1 MPPKKKKKESKI
13 SKAKAAQGVTKLVV
27 DKTFGMKN
35 KNKSSKIKKFI
46 QEQQNNQKQ
55 KAGLLKHGQTQD
67 AADAERRRLKK
78 EKAKR
83 DKEMLQL
90 LGPAG
95 AKAMANAKAAKKAEK
110 EKKRKEIEAAEA
122 ENERQRALDFMIP
135 ITTLDSAKECE
146 SKKMLPRV
154 VAQFTFRDAMT
165 TPQKD
170 GSLHLYVKLEDGST
184 KYPMWLI
191 LKGDLAKTWGN
202 FYKKDQVLDIRNI
215 MAIVRSDKGLS
226 RTVFLE
232 QVLEKT
238 EKFEMTE
245 IAIATKSLTEH
256 LLAEK
261 KSREELRAKG
271 GIPIEELIE
280 EERGQLGMGGT
291 PVTKD
296 LFFEWLAVRKKRRE
310 KEAKDN
316 AEKSNA
322 VAVKGGEKKKISG
335 RELYMSNASL
345 FKDDESAMAEKLK
358 GKTLSD
364 DEEEEEDV
372 SEDAQLAASLADVKV
387 DVDLFAGEDL

>member
-1 MPPKKKKKESKI
+1 M
-13 SKAKAAQGVTKLVV
+13 
-27 DKTFGMKN
+27 
-35 KNKSSKIKKFI
+35 
-46 QEQQNNQKQ
+46 
-55 KAGLLKHGQTQD
+55 
-67 AADAERRRLKK
+67 
-78 EKAKR
+78 
-83 DKEMLQL
+83 
-90 LGPAG
+90 
-95 AKAMANAKAAKKAEK
+95 
-110 EKKRKEIEAAEA
+110 
-122 ENERQRALDFMIP
+122 
-135 ITTLDSAKECE
+135 
-146 SKKMLPRV
+146 
-154 VAQFTFRDAMT
+154 
-165 TPQKD
+165 
-170 GSLHLYVKLEDGST
+170 
-184 KYPMWLI
+184 
-191 LKGDLAKTWGN
+191 
-202 FYKKDQVLDIRNI
+202 
-215 MAIVRSDKGLS
+215 
-226 RTVFLE
+226 FLE

-364 DEEEEEDV
+364 DEEEDV